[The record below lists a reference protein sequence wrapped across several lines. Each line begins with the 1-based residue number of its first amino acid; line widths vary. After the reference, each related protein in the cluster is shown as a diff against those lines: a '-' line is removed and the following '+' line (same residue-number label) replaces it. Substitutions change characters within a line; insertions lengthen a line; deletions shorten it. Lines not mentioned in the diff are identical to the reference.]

1 MYVRIKT
8 LASRV
13 MALNSIPLQGERIVL
28 KRTRMANQTKVN
40 QKRHKE
46 SNPVSPAP
54 LIVNILPSDYPV
66 FVVVHLTVNHLS
78 DIFSF

>member
-13 MALNSIPLQGERIVL
+13 RALNSIPLQGERIVV
-28 KRTRMANQTKVN
+28 KRPRMANQTNVN

-46 SNPVSPAP
+46 SNLVSPAP
-54 LIVNILPSDYPV
+54 LIVNILPFDYPV
-66 FVVVHLTVNHLS
+66 FVVVHLAVNHLS